1 MRSLTGKNRSSSC
14 SPHRSVLRLEALET
28 RDLPSVTP
36 LAPSILIVQ
45 PGDNIQSVVDSA
57 KPGTTILIEPGTY
70 QQTISVSTPNLSL
83 IGIVDAQGNEPI
95 LESPAGADTGVTVA
109 AAGPLDGFRLAN
121 ITIRD
126 FSGNG
131 VLLEGVSHFQISNV
145 TAINNGEYGI
155 FPVFSAHGVITSSSA
170 SGSNDTGIYVGQSN
184 DVLIQNNIVFD
195 NVNGIEIENST
206 NVMAVHNECRQNTV
220 GILVDLLPGLT
231 IEVSA
236 HNQLIGNFVHDNN
249 RPNTASS
256 DDIASFE
263 PSGIGI
269 LIIGGNHSVAQFN
282 VVTGNGYAGIVLISG
297 LEFVS
302 LAGLPPSVYD
312 GIDPN
317 PEHSLISGNVV
328 LGNGLLFCYAMLPP
342 GADLLWDG
350 SGSGNHWVHNLFGT
364 SEPAVLP

>member
-1 MRSLTGKNRSSSC
+1 MRTPSGKIRSSSC
-14 SPHRSVLRLEALET
+14 NRHRSVLRLERLET
-28 RDLPSVTP
+28 RDLPSLTP
-36 LAPSILIVQ
+36 LAPSILIVH
-45 PGDNIQSVVDSA
+45 PGDNIQSVVDGA
-57 KPGTTILIEPGTY
+57 RPGTTILIEPGTY

-83 IGIVDAQGNEPI
+83 VGIVDGHGNEPI
-95 LESPAGADTGVTVA
+95 LESPAAADTGVTVA
-109 AAGPLDGFRLAN
+109 GPLNGFRLAN

-126 FSGNG
+126 FTGNG

-145 TAINNGEYGI
+145 KAINNGEYGI
-155 FPVFSAHGVITSSSA
+155 FPVFSAHGVIASSSA

-184 DVLIQNNIVFD
+184 DILIQNDLAFD

-206 NVMAVHNECRQNTV
+206 NVTASHNECRQNTV
-220 GILVDLLPGLT
+220 GILEDLLPGLT
-231 IEVSA
+231 SEVSA
-236 HNQLIGNFVHDNN
+236 HNQLIGNYVHDNN
-249 RPNTASS
+249 RPNTASP

-269 LIIGGNHSVAQFN
+269 LMIGGGHSVAAFN

-302 LAGLPPSVYD
+302 LAGLPPSVYA

-317 PEHSLISGNVV
+317 PEHTLIAGNVV
-328 LGNGLLFCYAMLPP
+328 QGNGLLFSYAVLPP

-350 SGSGNHWVHNLFGT
+350 SGFGNHWVLNLFGT

>member
-1 MRSLTGKNRSSSC
+1 
-14 SPHRSVLRLEALET
+14 LRIEALET
-28 RDLPSVTP
+28 RDLPSVIP
-36 LAPSILIVQ
+36 LAPRIAIVH

-57 KPGTTILIEPGTY
+57 QPGTTILIEPGTY
-70 QQTISVSTPNLSL
+70 QQTITVSTPSLSL
-83 IGIVDAQGNEPI
+83 VGIVDSHGNEPV

-109 AAGPLDGFRLAN
+109 GPLSGFRLAN

-131 VLLEGVSHFQISNV
+131 VLLEGVSHFQIANV
-145 TAINNGEYGI
+145 KAINNGEYGI

-170 SGSNDTGIYVGQSN
+170 SGSNDTGIYVGQST
-184 DVLIQNNIVFD
+184 DIVIQNSLAFD

-206 NVMAVHNECRQNTV
+206 NVTAIHNECRQNTV
-220 GILVDLLPGLT
+220 GILEDLLPGLT

-249 RPNTASS
+249 RPNTASP

-269 LIIGGNHSVAQFN
+269 LVIGGSNSVAQFN
-282 VVTGNGYAGIVLISG
+282 IVSGNGYAGIVLISG

-302 LAGLPPSVYD
+302 LAGLPPSVYA

-317 PEHSLISGNVV
+317 PEHTQIVDNVV
-328 LGNGLLFCYAMLPP
+328 LGDGLLFSYAMLPP

-364 SEPAVLP
+364 SDPIVLP